1 MPAEPAKDDKLK
13 KDNLNRDMG
22 KKDKAEGESG
32 KKKGFFRNWIVR
44 NLLGAIV
51 LVAALVVIAMFVL
64 KGLTQHNKEYVV
76 PDLTNLSVRNAQIA
90 AANAGMRVEV
100 ADSVY
105 VRRMARGAVY
115 KHEPKAGSRVKKGR
129 RILLTINAVT
139 PKSVTMPNLVGYSM
153 RQAKAELLSRGLQLG
168 KLIYV
173 NDMATNNVLS
183 QIHNNSEI
191 DPGTTVESETV
202 IDLVVGL
209 NGSDNITYVP
219 YVVGSRYMNAVDA
232 VHDNSLNIEALFFD
246 ETVKDY
252 SDSLNAMVY
261 VQDPEVSEESLRM
274 GSGVVLYLT
283 TDKLKVPERPEPE
296 ITID

>member
-1 MPAEPAKDDKLK
+1 MGNNSKE
-13 KDNLNRDMG
+13 G
-22 KKDKAEGESG
+22 KKSG
-32 KKKGFFRNWIVR
+32 GFFRNWIVK
-44 NLLGAIV
+44 NILWAIV
-51 LVAALVVIAMFVL
+51 LFAALIVVAVFAL
-64 KGLTQHNKEYVV
+64 KGLTRHNEELVV
-76 PDLTNLSVRNAQIA
+76 PDLTNMSVKAAQIA
-90 AANAGMRVEV
+90 AANAGMRVQV

-115 KHEPKAGSRVKKGR
+115 KHDPKAGSHVKKGR

-168 KLIYV
+168 KLIYI

-183 QIHNNSEI
+183 QIYRNSEI
-191 DPGTTVESETV
+191 APGTLIESETM

-209 NGSDNITYVP
+209 NETDNITYVP
-219 YVVGSRYMNAVDA
+219 YVIGSRYMSAVDA
-232 VHDNSLNIEALFFD
+232 LHDNSLNVEALYFD

-261 VQDPEVSEESLRM
+261 VQDPEVSEEALRM
-274 GSGVVLYLT
+274 GTGVELYLT
-283 TDKLKVPERPEPE
+283 TDKFKVPERPEPE
-296 ITID
+296 ITVD

>member
-1 MPAEPAKDDKLK
+1 MAKDS
-13 KDNLNRDMG
+13 NPENG
-22 KKDKAEGESG
+22 KV
-32 KKKGFFRNWIVR
+32 KKGFFHNWIVK
-44 NLLGAIV
+44 NILWAIV
-51 LVAALVVIAMFVL
+51 FVAVLIVAAVL
-64 KGLTQHNKEYVV
+64 LLRAFTRHNEELIV
-76 PDLTNLSVRNAQIA
+76 PDMTNMSVREARIE
-90 AANAGMRVEV
+90 AANHGMKVEI

-115 KHEPKAGSRVKKGR
+115 KHDPKAGAHVKKGR

-183 QIHNNSEI
+183 QVHNNSEI
-191 DPGTTVESETV
+191 RPGTVVESETV
-202 IDLVVGL
+202 IDLIVGL
-209 NGSDNITYVP
+209 NESDNTTYVP
-219 YVVGSRYMNAVDA
+219 YVVGSRFMNAVDA
-232 VHDNSLNIEALFFD
+232 VHDNSLNIEDLFFD

-261 VQDPEVSEESLRM
+261 VQNPYEEDEPLRM
-274 GSGVVLYLT
+274 GSGVTLYLT
-283 TDKLKVPERPEPE
+283 TDKNKVPAHPEPE
-296 ITID
+296 ITIE